1 MLFFYHLQKDGLE
14 KYGASTDIDIHRSI
28 FSKNKNFEEYKNFL
42 KDLLFILDCAEDTHV
57 KLQVSD
63 KTTVSISTTYNK
75 KFEDLKNNFQLI
87 SLLALTIESSFRRTN
102 LKFELPIQYSVF
114 LGMFRFYA

>member
-1 MLFFYHLQKDGLE
+1 MLFLYNFQKDGLE
-14 KYGASTDIDIHRSI
+14 KYGASTDIDIHSSI
-28 FSKNKNFEEYKNFL
+28 FSNNKKFEEYKEFL

-57 KLQVSD
+57 ELQVSD
-63 KTTVSISTTYNK
+63 KIVVAISTKYNQK
-75 KFEDLKNNFQLI
+75 VENLKNNFQLI
-87 SLLALTIESSFRRTN
+87 SLLALTVESSFQRIV